1 LSKKDAAITE
11 TSQICIMNMSTSGV
25 RKLVKSPF
33 WRIFLHIG
41 FWLFYLSLPF
51 YAYLQEYPS
60 TYAYVILILVNLAYL
75 PFYYFLAYFIIPK
88 YFNKKKWWLFILFS
102 IGTYALFS
110 LACKGI
116 ELAFFDRLTSEK
128 EITDFKEAIDKPILD
143 IWELLRMIFVTIIPL
158 SIMMMRRMM
167 RIYVERTEL
176 IKMNT
181 ELELNLLKSQINPH
195 FLFNT
200 LNNIYSLSLQKSDR
214 SPEMILKLSDLM
226 RYMLYECNVPFIDL
240 QREIQFLQ
248 DYIDLEKIRHGE
260 KVEILFSV
268 QGAPDGLKIPPLLLI
283 PFVENAFK
291 HGVNAQFG
299 NAWVHISLLLENNHI
314 VFEIKNNKPQTAAQ
328 RNLNSSGIGIENA
341 KKRLQLIY
349 PNKHVLEINDLS
361 ASFHIKLSIDK

>member
-1 LSKKDAAITE
+1 
-11 TSQICIMNMSTSGV
+11 
-25 RKLVKSPF
+25 
-33 WRIFLHIG
+33 
-41 FWLFYLSLPF
+41 
-51 YAYLQEYPS
+51 
-60 TYAYVILILVNLAYL
+60 
-75 PFYYFLAYFIIPK
+75 
-88 YFNKKKWWLFILFS
+88 
-102 IGTYALFS
+102 
-110 LACKGI
+110 
-116 ELAFFDRLTSEK
+116 
-128 EITDFKEAIDKPILD
+128 
-143 IWELLRMIFVTIIPL
+143 
-158 SIMMMRRMM
+158 MRRLV

-226 RYMLYECNVPFIDL
+226 RYMLYECNVPLIDL

-299 NAWVHISLLLENNHI
+299 NAWVHINLLLENNQI
-314 VFEIKNNKPQTAAQ
+314 VFEIKNNKPQTATQ

-349 PNKHVLEINDLS
+349 PNKHVLEINDLP
-361 ASFHIKLSIDK
+361 ATFHIKLSINK

>member
-1 LSKKDAAITE
+1 
-11 TSQICIMNMSTSGV
+11 
-25 RKLVKSPF
+25 
-33 WRIFLHIG
+33 
-41 FWLFYLSLPF
+41 
-51 YAYLQEYPS
+51 
-60 TYAYVILILVNLAYL
+60 
-75 PFYYFLAYFIIPK
+75 
-88 YFNKKKWWLFILFS
+88 
-102 IGTYALFS
+102 
-110 LACKGI
+110 
-116 ELAFFDRLTSEK
+116 
-128 EITDFKEAIDKPILD
+128 
-143 IWELLRMIFVTIIPL
+143 
-158 SIMMMRRMM
+158 
-167 RIYVERTEL
+167 
-176 IKMNT
+176 MNT